1 MNVLIQNHLKALS
14 RPYSS
19 KNRHACLHGKEAN
32 HVSQQPKAD
41 DGLHILPQQPQV
53 FCKHRHHLPF
63 SQHHPHPQCVDTHHR
78 AEENF
83 SCCWPL
89 EPHQTGEQHTED
101 THSNRPISA
110 LNSLAN
116 MGTLCSFRAFLMTA
130 AIRGRCSLCVLNKV
144 KISENQKYQWRNTRA
159 SH

>member
-1 MNVLIQNHLKALS
+1 MNVPIQNHLKALS

-32 HVSQQPKAD
+32 HVS
-41 DGLHILPQQPQV
+41 QQPQV

-130 AIRGRCSLCVLNKV
+130 AIRGRCSSCVLNKV